1 MSRFTILAEVAN
13 ERRNQ
18 HKKWG
23 VQDLPIEDITQ
34 IDGDRKSAE
43 IYKRINDMRLS
54 VGIPIFR
61 DILMEEVYEAVS
73 ETAPERQREELV
85 QVAAVAVQ
93 MIECIDRKTRKPGM
107 IRRLY
112 EAVAGAWYGPEV
124 TRRYED

>member
-1 MSRFTILAEVAN
+1 MSRFTILAEVAM

-23 VQDLPIEDITQ
+23 VQDLPIEDAEQ
-34 IDGDRKSAE
+34 IDGDITLAKS
-43 IYKRINDMRLS
+43 YKRINDIRLV

-93 MIECIDRKTRKPGM
+93 MIECIDRKTRNPG
-107 IRRLY
+107 IVRRIY
-112 EAVAGAWYGPEV
+112 EAIAGAWFGPEV
-124 TRRYED
+124 KQRYEE